1 MNWSSSTST
10 SGCLSAS
17 GVHDGDDV
25 PAALHPPR
33 EGPCAATPH
42 PLEAEHGAVL
52 LGLYMSLPTNWM
64 PLYLSRS
71 PVSLASSWVTVI
83 TSSPSANVSKKMG
96 YSTAAGPPP
105 RCSLPGRFS
114 ASSCVHLRARSS
126 MIAALSMTRL
136 LMWAYV
142 SAAAFSGATA
152 ARPCSLSPWRL
163 DSPRLDVV
171 RHLGTRGR
179 CLGARPVIQ
188 PAAGLEVAGLRLAAV
203 VRTCWQTCR
212 P

>member
-1 MNWSSSTST
+1 MMETT
-10 SGCLSAS
+10 
-17 GVHDGDDV
+17 

-33 EGPCAATPH
+33 EGPCAATPN
-42 PLEAEHGAVL
+42 PLEAEHGAAGVSRAPYVL
-52 LGLYMSLPTNWM
+52 VHELDALVLVTQP
-64 PLYLSRS
+64 
-71 PVSLASSWVTVI
+71 SLARLVVGDGHHLLALRERVEGDGLLYSSR
-83 TSSPSANVSKKMG
+83 AAAALL
-96 YSTAAGPPP
+96 AAGAFP
-105 RCSLPGRFS
+105 
-114 ASSCVHLRARSS
+114 ASSCVHLRAGSS
-126 MIAALSMTRL
+126 MIAALSMARL

-152 ARPCSLSPWRL
+152 ARPCSRSPWRL

-188 PAAGLEVAGLRLAAV
+188 PAAGLVVAGLRL
-203 VRTCWQTCR
+203 VRTCWQTRR